1 MECTVL
7 ALDMQLSSYWAPM
20 GVCQQGLVTPGAS
33 RVEAGDTFGIQ
44 LCKDCCVLRYN
55 TAAQTGSFGILK
67 SFVRYLPRPGR
78 GEQEQVP

>member
-7 ALDMQLSSYWAPM
+7 ALDMQLSSDWASM

-44 LCKDCCVLRYN
+44 VCKDWWALR
-55 TAAQTGSFGILK
+55 
-67 SFVRYLPRPGR
+67 
-78 GEQEQVP
+78 